1 MPNSPLIS
9 CRKGATRR
17 SRSFNWL
24 LASTLSAAVGRNGYY
39 IACAWILVAAG
50 HGSAA
55 VAVFLAIVSATELG
69 ASLVVGICAD
79 RLDRRRLNIVADYTR
94 CAASLG
100 TASALLYLDV
110 FLTICL
116 SAIFFSLCDRV
127 ALTTSQSMIP
137 AVAGSRSL
145 AAANSLVFFAMQVGN
160 LGAALLSG
168 ILLHRYSPTLTFA
181 ILSGFFFISACFM
194 LPMRPEQASVL
205 GNGVAAP
212 PTTAHNIDLRLL
224 RISAVYGL
232 LYASAVLVSVM
243 GSSFIFTEQR
253 GNAVDFGHIEAV
265 WSAGSILGAVLLVP
279 LNRTKTSVLHL
290 MNLGAT
296 AVLLMTLTLLHTP
309 WTLIVFAALGILYNL
324 GRVSV
329 EVSVQSIVS
338 DDALGRAKGIVHSAG
353 VALGLLVFGIT
364 AVVGDKINPST
375 IFFGFGVVLLVSAS
389 VLSIPRS
396 DARKRGEEAKSGR
409 ASDRL

>member
-1 MPNSPLIS
+1 M
-9 CRKGATRR
+9 RR

-39 IACAWILVAAG
+39 IASAWVLVAAG

-55 VAVFLAIVSATELG
+55 VSVFLAIVSATELG
-69 ASLVVGICAD
+69 TSLVVGIAAD
-79 RLDRRRLNIVADYTR
+79 RLDRRRLTIVADLTR
-94 CAASLG
+94 CAAVMG

-110 FLTICL
+110 FLPICL

-137 AVAGSRSL
+137 AVAGPRRL

-160 LGAALLSG
+160 LGAALFSG
-168 ILLHRYSPTLTFA
+168 ILLHGYSPGLTFA

-194 LPMRPEQASVL
+194 LPMRPERVPVL

-212 PTTAHNIDLRLL
+212 ATTHNIDRRLL

-279 LNRTKTSVLHL
+279 LDRAKMSVLHL
-290 MNLGAT
+290 IILVAT
-296 AVLLMTLTLLHTP
+296 AVSLMTLTLLHTP

-329 EVSVQSIVS
+329 EVSVQSIIS
-338 DDALGRAKGIVHSAG
+338 NDALGRAKGIVHSAG

-375 IFFGFGVVLLVSAS
+375 VFFGFGVVLLVSAS

-396 DARKRGEEAKSGR
+396 DASEKGEEAKKWKSKR
-409 ASDRL
+409 